1 MSLGTTKKQCETN
14 VITKQYQET
23 LLRHRKTFE
32 KKIQQRSIT
41 PLFALPLVNKEF
53 SMLFTLDTGYVRI
66 TFKLFMV
73 IVFD

>member
-1 MSLGTTKKQCETN
+1 MLLQKK
-14 VITKQYQET
+14 YQQT
-23 LLRHRKTFE
+23 LQRHRKMFE

-73 IVFD
+73 IVSD